1 VTDASPRRPDALAAW
16 VDAAGTAAGLRW
28 LWRAVVALLV
38 LGLLG
43 FLVTGANGP
52 PDPRLGAAGGAPA
65 PSRPPIAGFG
75 DTAFRVQHAGTATA
89 AFCGALAETS
99 DQHQG
104 GMMGRRD
111 LGGFDA
117 MVFRFPA
124 DTQVPFY
131 NRNVPIDLSIA
142 WFDSGGRYVRGADMP
157 SCPNVESCP
166 LFSAGTSF
174 RYALETPKGG
184 MARLGVGPGS
194 TIVVGGT
201 CPS

>member
-1 VTDASPRRPDALAAW
+1 MTDAPPRRPDVLAGWA
-16 VDAAGTAAGLRW
+16 DAAATTAGLRW

-52 PDPRLGAAGGAPA
+52 ADPHLGASSA
-65 PSRPPIAGFG
+65 PSTTARPPIAGFG
-75 DTAFRVQHAGTATA
+75 ETGFRVQHAGPGAT

-99 DQHQG
+99 EQHQR

-111 LGGFDA
+111 LGALDA
-117 MVFRFPA
+117 MVFRFAA
-124 DTQVPFY
+124 DTQVQFY

-142 WFDSGGRYVRGADMP
+142 WFDSAGRYVRGADMP
-157 SCPNVESCP
+157 SCPDLDSCP
-166 LFSAGTSF
+166 LFNAGAPF

-184 MARLGVGPGS
+184 MGRLGVGPGAVLS
-194 TIVVGGT
+194 VGGT
-201 CPS
+201 CPG